1 MFIPQLGDQLQDAI
15 RPSSYDLDL
24 LAAIFGERVYD
35 HHRSTVRPPH
45 IQFHSPSKLSSVPS
59 RPQYTQQPEDVRRAA
74 SPVYETK
81 DEGDAKGEKQT
92 KYYFQP
98 SDFHYGDDTTQIQYP
113 SSGELVPVA
122 QPLGKPRQDS
132 KFRLA
137 IPSTKGPQTWPV
149 GEYYE
154 YYPVNHEKLTYLTGT
169 RLIFKTEI
177 LIFPSRAN
185 SDVKIFVL

>member
-1 MFIPQLGDQLQDAI
+1 MLILQLSNQLKDAI
-15 RPSSYDLDL
+15 IPSSYDRDL
-24 LAAIFGERVYD
+24 LAAIFGERVHD

-45 IQFHSPSKLSSVPS
+45 IQFHSPNKLSSAPS
-59 RPQYTQQPEDVRRAA
+59 RPQYIQEPEDVHRAT

-98 SDFHYGDDTTQIQYP
+98 SDPHYSDETAQIQYP

-137 IPSTKGPQTWPV
+137 IPSTEVPKTWPV
-149 GEYYE
+149 GEYC
-154 YYPVNHEKLTYLTGT
+154 NLCT
-169 RLIFKTEI
+169 R
-177 LIFPSRAN
+177 
-185 SDVKIFVL
+185 